1 MKVADFT
8 WSPAKRAMNV
18 YGYEDFEDAYDDDDD
33 DWPDDEDALEM
44 LDELLE
50 GVPRVAFDGDDDKL
64 AFALLD
70 RMEDA
75 AEERRQRRIDAAE
88 VSRQRLIDAY
98 VAKRDALRREGLDLD
113 PIDRRRLQQLLET

>member
-1 MKVADFT
+1 MKL
-8 WSPAKRAMNV
+8 
-18 YGYEDFEDAYDDDDD
+18 YGYDDFEDAYDDHGD
-33 DWPDDEDALEM
+33 DWPNDEDALEM
-44 LDELLE
+44 LDELVE
-50 GVPRVAFDGDDDKL
+50 GVPRVAFTGDLDKL

-75 AEERRQRRIDAAE
+75 AEERRQRRIDATE

-113 PIDRRRLQQLLET
+113 PVDRLRLQQLLET